1 MATRRET
8 LLERRDSA
16 LAFTRDRLPG
26 GSVLLEALERERESG
41 GGLLA
46 GGIAYRFFLW
56 LVPFGLTVAAVLGL
70 WAAEDPGSVENSARE
85 FGIGAAA
92 AETIASD
99 LSGSAP
105 SRSSL
110 LALGLVLTLWF
121 SLGAVRALRLAAAI
135 AWQLKPTRVAR
146 PFHAV
151 VAFNGLF
158 LANVAAAAVLAL
170 VRDALGLGVAA
181 AALTLVAVPTATAYA
196 AIRLLPRRSD
206 DWRDLL
212 PGAIL
217 VGIGTQG
224 LQVAMV
230 VYFAPKLESS
240 SQLYGALGV
249 AVTILVYL
257 YVVARLVSISL
268 FLDAALWER
277 RALAAAAPSPPRS
290 RSS

>member
-1 MATRRET
+1 MATRRDT
-8 LLERRDSA
+8 LLERRDDA

-26 GSVLLEALERERESG
+26 GSVVLEALERERESG

-46 GGIAYRFFLW
+46 GGLAYRLFLW
-56 LVPFGLTVAAVLGL
+56 LVPFGLTIAAVLGL
-70 WAAEDPGSVENSARE
+70 WATEDPDSVQESARE

-92 AETIASD
+92 AETIATD
-99 LSGSAP
+99 LSGSGP
-105 SRSSL
+105 SRTSL
-110 LALGLVLTLWF
+110 LAVGLLATLWF
-121 SLGAVRALRLAAAI
+121 SLGTVRALRLAASI
-135 AWQLKPTRVAR
+135 AWQLKPTRVPH

-158 LANVAAAAVLAL
+158 LADFAAAAVLAWL
-170 VRDALGLGVAA
+170 RDALGLGVVVAA
-181 AALTLVAVPTATAYA
+181 VTLVAVPTATAFVA
-196 AIRLLPRRSD
+196 FWLLPRRSD

-217 VGIGTQG
+217 VGLGTQA

-268 FLDAALWER
+268 FLDATLWER
-277 RALAAAAPSPPRS
+277 RALAAAAPSPG
-290 RSS
+290 

>member
-1 MATRRET
+1 MATRREA
-8 LLERRDSA
+8 LLERRDDA

-158 LANVAAAAVLAL
+158 L
-170 VRDALGLGVAA
+170 GVAA

-268 FLDAALWER
+268 FLDATLWER
-277 RALAAAAPSPPRS
+277 RTLAAAAPSPPRS